1 MRNGRGARPA
11 PGNMGRNPRSLPFE
25 EVSMD
30 AQAGSTERWR
40 QLRGGIGCI
49 TVPLLILAAIPL
61 SWGARNRW
69 RDGALLRNGVAVSGH
84 VIELRY
90 AADKPS
96 ITFTGRHGR
105 GPKGRSPVVEF
116 TTRTGETR
124 TAIGSINRDP
134 PEYRVGDVA
143 EVLYD
148 PDDPSR
154 ADVRSE
160 LRRWRFWFSIWTA
173 LGLVLAALAFSPIL

>member
-1 MRNGRGARPA
+1 MHFG
-11 PGNMGRNPRSLPFE
+11 
-25 EVSMD
+25 EVSMEPQPGP
-30 AQAGSTERWR
+30 AERWR

-49 TVPLLILAAIPL
+49 TIPLLILAAVPL

-69 RDGALLRNGVAVSGH
+69 RDGVLLRNGVAVSGR
-84 VIELRY
+84 VTDVRY
-90 AADKPS
+90 APDKPS
-96 ITFTGRHGR
+96 ITFTGRQGR
-105 GPKGRSPVVEF
+105 GSKGRSPVVEF

-134 PEYRVGDVA
+134 PEYKVGDVA

-148 PDDPSR
+148 PDDPRR

-173 LGLVLAALAFSPIL
+173 LGLALAALAFSPILLHARDLLRPRTAGGA